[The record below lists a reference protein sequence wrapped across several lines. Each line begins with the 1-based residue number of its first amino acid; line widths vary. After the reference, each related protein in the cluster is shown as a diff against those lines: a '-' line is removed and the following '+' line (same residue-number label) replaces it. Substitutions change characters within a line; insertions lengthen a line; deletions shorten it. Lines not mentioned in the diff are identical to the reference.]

1 MMEDKLKEALEKTG
15 IPFFHIRHPQ
25 VEQEYIVYKYSE
37 SSESFSDDEEDV
49 TSYLIYLNLFCQ
61 TEFGKKKKAIK
72 KYMKECGFIKKD
84 IPAPYMVRETRE
96 INQSFIYSYIEKAQ
110 D

>member
-1 MMEDKLKEALEKTG
+1 MMEEKLNKALEKTG

-25 VEQEYIVYKYSE
+25 VEQEYIIYKYSE

-61 TEFGKKKKAIK
+61 SDFGRKKRAIK
-72 KYMKECGFIKKD
+72 KYMKRYGFIKKD
-84 IPAPYMVRETRE
+84 IPEPYMIRETRE
-96 INQSFIYSYIEKAQ
+96 INQSFIYFYVEKS
-110 D
+110 